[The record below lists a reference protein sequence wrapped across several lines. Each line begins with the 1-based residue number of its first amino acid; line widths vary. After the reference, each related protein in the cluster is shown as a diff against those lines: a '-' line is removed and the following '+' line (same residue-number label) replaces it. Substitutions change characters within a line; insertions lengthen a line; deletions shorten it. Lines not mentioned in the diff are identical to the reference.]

1 MKQSAHQ
8 FHKILFHISKCLACI
23 VEKTLQLKI
32 TKKKNEIYIYIYIY
46 IYIPILYVTI
56 MTQNKNHSINS
67 ILQYGRVAGNSC
79 CVVFPTSRFSYL
91 IQCPR

>member
-8 FHKILFHISKCLACI
+8 FHKILFHISKCLACN

-46 IYIPILYVTI
+46 TYIICD
-56 MTQNKNHSINS
+56 NNDSK
-67 ILQYGRVAGNSC
+67 
-79 CVVFPTSRFSYL
+79 
-91 IQCPR
+91 